1 MAGLWGDRYVPEM
14 SSEAQR
20 TEEVPSKRKG
30 FVARVRDRMR
40 LSREQEIAAAQ
51 RDRLD
56 VPGRERLDT
65 APRWPNG
72 MI

>member
-1 MAGLWGDRYVPEM
+1 M
-14 SSEAQR
+14 SSDAQSADG
-20 TEEVPSKRKG
+20 VGSPKRKG
-30 FVARVRDRMR
+30 LIARVRDRMR